1 MFLVYT
7 AAPMALDT
15 PSIRR
20 QFPLFT
26 NKTGLAYLD
35 SAATAQK
42 PEAVLDAMDAFYR
55 TSNANP
61 HRGMHIL
68 AEEATV
74 AYENARKI
82 VQKFLNASSSE
93 EIVFTKNATEAIN
106 LAAYGMKQNLRE
118 GDAII
123 LTLLEHHSNSIPWM
137 QIAKEKNLEIR
148 WIDIDGNGLLK
159 MDELDAHLADG
170 KAKIVAVTG
179 LSNVLGTKPD
189 LEAIVK
195 KSHAAGAF
203 VLVDATQL
211 AVHDEIDVQKID
223 CDFLVCSGHKLYGPT
238 GIGALY
244 AKKNILEIMTPLLYG
259 SMMIGEVTRDGFSL
273 ADVPMRFEAG
283 TQPVAEAVGFAAAI
297 EWLSQFPI
305 EERKA
310 REKMLLQ
317 KAIDV
322 LSGIDGITILGP
334 GNADDIS
341 GCVSFTADGIHPH
354 DLTDILGKNG
364 FCLRAGHHC
373 AQPLHDRLKIP
384 ASARLSVGIYNT
396 TEEIEALGP
405 AIESILSR
413 FR

>member
-26 NKTGLAYLD
+26 NITGLAYLD
-35 SAATAQK
+35 SASTAQK
-42 PEAVLDAMDAFYR
+42 PKAVLDAMDTFYEN
-55 TSNANP
+55 SNANP
-61 HRGMHIL
+61 HRGMHGL

-74 AYENARKI
+74 AYENARKS
-82 VQKFLNASSSE
+82 VQKFLNAWSPE
-93 EIVFTKNATEAIN
+93 EIVFTKNATEGIN
-106 LAAYGMKQNLRE
+106 IVAQGMMPKMSE
-118 GDAII
+118 GDAIVLSI
-123 LTLLEHHSNSIPWM
+123 LEHHSNIVPWM
-137 QIAKEKNLEIR
+137 HLARQKNLEIR
-148 WIDIDGNGLLK
+148 WVGIDEKGMMK
-159 MDELDAHLADG
+159 MDELDARLTDG
-170 KAKIVAVTG
+170 KVKMVAVTG

-189 LEAIVK
+189 LGAIVK
-195 KSHAAGAF
+195 KSHAAGAL
-203 VLVDATQL
+203 VLIDATQL

-310 REKMLLQ
+310 REKILLQ

-405 AIESILSR
+405 AIENILSR

>member
-1 MFLVYT
+1 
-7 AAPMALDT
+7 MALDT
-15 PSIRR
+15 SSIRR

-26 NKTGLAYLD
+26 NRKGLAYLD
-35 SAATAQK
+35 SAATTQK
-42 PEAVLDAMDAFYR
+42 PEAVLDAMDTFYR

-68 AEEATV
+68 AEEATA
-74 AYENARKI
+74 AYEKARKA
-82 VQKFLNASSSE
+82 VQVFLHASAPE
-93 EIVFTKNATEAIN
+93 EIIFTKNATEAIN
-106 LAAYGMKQNLRE
+106 LAAYGMRQNLRE

-123 LTLLEHHSNSIPWM
+123 LTVLEHHSNVIPWM
-137 QIAKEKNLEIR
+137 HVAKEKNLEIR
-148 WIDIDGNGLLK
+148 WIDIDDKGFL
-159 MDELDAHLADG
+159 MTDELDAHLADG

-189 LEAIVK
+189 LDAIVQ

-211 AVHDEIDVQKID
+211 AVHDVIDVQKID

-238 GIGALY
+238 GIGVLY
-244 AKKNILEIMTPLLYG
+244 AKKKILETMAPLMQG
-259 SMMIGEVTRDGFSL
+259 SMMIGDVTMQGFSL
-273 ADVPMRFEAG
+273 ADIPMRFEAG

-297 EWLSQFPI
+297 EWLAQFPI
-305 EERKA
+305 EDRKVHER
-310 REKMLLQ
+310 LLLETAL
-317 KAIDV
+317 KT
-322 LSGIDGITILGP
+322 LSSIEGVTVLGP
-334 GNADDIS
+334 KNANEIS
-341 GCVSFTADGIHPH
+341 GCISFTADGIHPH

-396 TEEIEALGP
+396 AEEIERLGP
-405 AIESILSR
+405 AIREIIKK
-413 FR
+413 FRS